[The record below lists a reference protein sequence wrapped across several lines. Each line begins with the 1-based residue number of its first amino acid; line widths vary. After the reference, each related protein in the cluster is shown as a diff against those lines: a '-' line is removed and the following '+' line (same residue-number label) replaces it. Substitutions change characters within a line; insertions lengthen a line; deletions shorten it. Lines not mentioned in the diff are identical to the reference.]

1 HRTPTTHNL
10 PHEHRARLMRSTR
23 KISEVVGET
32 PLLVDLSS
40 SFSTAAATTAGRK
53 LKRPRCS
60 VEGESHPS
68 PSSVSTPDA
77 HLHPSNGHVS
87 STTATTRPVLYL
99 QLPTNTHRAPVT
111 PLPSPTLTVTLNL
124 APVDEE
130 AVRRRKMAKVRR
142 TLGDNVPHE
151 LVFPL
156 STRKRDRRSRQPS
169 ILSSKQSSILESVPE
184 RARVM
189 SAVSGRCSRAR
200 GLKANAG
207 GSKVGR
213 PPSVASSRTARHS
226 KPEPLSHGWVWVG
239 RPTYVPTVRSSRA
252 SVQSLSDD
260 WIDVG
265 NFKLAEA
272 ADSRIPRPR
281 ASLIRAT
288 HRREEGWSGE
298 WAGKV
303 GNMEDVV
310 RELRR
315 LKTK

>member
-1 HRTPTTHNL
+1 C
-10 PHEHRARLMRSTR
+10 
-23 KISEVVGET
+23 GET

-189 SAVSGRCSRAR
+189 SAVSG
-200 GLKANAG
+200 

-252 SVQSLSDD
+252 SVQSP
-260 WIDVG
+260 
-265 NFKLAEA
+265 
-272 ADSRIPRPR
+272 DSRIPRPR